1 MKLFAPFLSI
11 LGTLPQAY
19 SSSLSKLS
27 VVLILVFM
35 PEMWIVIWLL
45 LFLSL

>member
-1 MKLFAPFLSI
+1 MKMFAPFLSI
-11 LGTLPQAY
+11 LGRLPQAC
-19 SSSLSKLS
+19 SLSLSELS